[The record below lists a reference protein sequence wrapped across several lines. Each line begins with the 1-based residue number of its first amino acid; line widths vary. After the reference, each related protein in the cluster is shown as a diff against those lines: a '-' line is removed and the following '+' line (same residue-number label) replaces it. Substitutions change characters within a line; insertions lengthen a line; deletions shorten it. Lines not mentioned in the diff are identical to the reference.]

1 MRPWQRSSPRG
12 VKLDRER
19 LDFELGRRALSA
31 RQLAELAGINE
42 ATLSLA
48 RSGRPITAKNL
59 QRLADALASV
69 AIVSGAEAIVARPV
83 GAG

>member
-1 MRPWQRSSPRG
+1 MATVSTPRG
-12 VKLDRER
+12 VGLDRER

-69 AIVSGAEAIVARPV
+69 AIVPGAEAIVARPV